1 MKTLLRS
8 SILLLLFS
16 CSLLV
21 FNLSCKKESTAQNTS
36 TSTQNLGIL
45 VFEKLDDKV
54 NEFWTSKY
62 DGSGQIKITV
72 SSLPANTEIVKESI
86 KISPDGKKFFLVVY
100 TRNTSDL
107 YSCNSD
113 GTGLTKL
120 IDNVGDL
127 TDIK

>member
-72 SSLPANTEIVKESI
+72 SSLPANGEIVKESI
-86 KISPDGKKFFLVVY
+86 
-100 TRNTSDL
+100 
-107 YSCNSD
+107 
-113 GTGLTKL
+113 
-120 IDNVGDL
+120 
-127 TDIK
+127 